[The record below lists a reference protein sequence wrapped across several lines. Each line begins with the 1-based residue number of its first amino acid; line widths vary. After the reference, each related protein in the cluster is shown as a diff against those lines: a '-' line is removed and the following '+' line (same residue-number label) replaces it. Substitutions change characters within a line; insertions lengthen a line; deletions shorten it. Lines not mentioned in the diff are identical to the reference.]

1 MLGGEACG
9 GASRGARH
17 ERADALCVE
26 VDGVGAVEHLALDA
40 AHRGDEAR
48 EEAIG
53 SNRKQ
58 SEAIGSNQKQSEAT
72 RSSRKQSET
81 DDGRRAVADSSDQ
94 GPSAALSGRSHEVDD
109 GAEDDGV
116 EAVEGQADKRIG
128 DAVNDRW
135 VKGLPALL
143 VEDVTLRHATR
154 RGWTEAVNR
163 W

>member
-1 MLGGEACG
+1 MEPKIGLQ
-9 GASRGARH
+9 SS
-17 ERADALCVE
+17 
-26 VDGVGAVEHLALDA
+26 
-40 AHRGDEAR
+40 
-48 EEAIG
+48 AIKC
-53 SNRKQ
+53 NQVQ
-58 SEAIGSNQKQSEAT
+58 SS
-72 RSSRKQSET
+72 
-81 DDGRRAVADSSDQ
+81 
-94 GPSAALSGRSHEVDD
+94 RSHEVDD